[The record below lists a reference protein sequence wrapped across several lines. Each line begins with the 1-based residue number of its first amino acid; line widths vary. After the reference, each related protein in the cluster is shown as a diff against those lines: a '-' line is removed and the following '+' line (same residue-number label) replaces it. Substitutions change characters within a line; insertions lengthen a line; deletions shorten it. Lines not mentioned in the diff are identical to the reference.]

1 MDLVCKGVEMNA
13 AELSENGIRVQ
24 VIGERSRFSTS
35 VREAIE
41 RIESITAKG
50 ENMTLVLALNY
61 SSRSELTYAVQQIA
75 ARVKAGEIEADAI
88 TEQTIS
94 QALYTAAMP
103 DPDLI
108 IRTSGEY
115 RLSNFLMW
123 QASYSEFYFTDTLWP
138 DFGEEELTKAI
149 EAFNTRDRRYGLVK

>member
-50 ENMTLVLALNY
+50 ENRTLVLAINY
-61 SSRSELTYAVQQIA
+61 SSRSELTYAVQHIA
-75 ARVKAGEIEADAI
+75 ARVKAGEMEADAI

-123 QASYSEFYFTDTLWP
+123 QASYSEFYFPEVLWP
-138 DFGEEELTKAI
+138 DFTEEEFDKAL
-149 EAFNTRDRRYGLVK
+149 EEFAHRERRYGLV